1 MDKFGI
7 FNILSSL
14 LQSFQNKKET
24 NENAFSFSPKEKA
37 ENKSEP
43 LSELL
48 NIFKN
53 QTGKKEENPLPEQQ
67 ANIDKNSQNNVGAN
81 SLKTRLLQTASSH
94 DEFVKRV
101 TLSNKK

>member
-14 LQSFQNKKET
+14 LQSFNNTEKTGENIFSSMENKTDKNET
-24 NENAFSFSPKEKA
+24 N
-37 ENKSEP
+37 P
-43 LSELL
+43 LSELF

-53 QTGKKEENPLPEQQ
+53 QTGKKEENPLPVPQVNTESPNQKEK
-67 ANIDKNSQNNVGAN
+67 AKSA
-81 SLKTRLLQTASSH
+81 LKTRLLQTATSH

-101 TLSNKK
+101 TKNNKV